1 MVVNL
6 LIIKSQLKKKLH
18 PDAPQKVT
26 GVINSDGSIKVTWD
40 SVEEAQAYV
49 THYGGAN
56 QADPKEAK
64 FMGYSET
71 TTWTL
76 KAADVPELEAGDKIY
91 IYVQSFREKGEGANE
106 IEKARFLN
114 EGAFTGSP
122 WSKEV
127 VLTAK

>member
-1 MVVNL
+1 MVASL
-6 LIIKSQLKKKLH
+6 LTIKFLSKNQLH
-18 PDAPQKVT
+18 PKAPQNVT
-26 GVINSDGSIKVTWD
+26 GVINSDGSIKLTWD
-40 SVEEAQAYV
+40 SVEGAQAYV

-56 QADPKEAK
+56 QSDPKDAK

-76 KAADVPELEAGDKIY
+76 KSADVPELEAGDKIY

-114 EGAFTGSP
+114 EGEFTGSA

-127 VLTAK
+127 VLTAE

>member
-1 MVVNL
+1 MAANSL
-6 LIIKSQLKKKLH
+6 TTKSLLKKQSH
-18 PDAPQKVT
+18 PNAPQKVT

-40 SVEEAQAYV
+40 SVEGAQAYV
-49 THYGGAN
+49 THYGEAN
-56 QADPKEAK
+56 QSDPKEAK

-91 IYVQSFREKGEGANE
+91 IYVQAFREKGEGANE

-114 EGAFTGSP
+114 EGEFIGSA

>member
-1 MVVNL
+1 MVANL
-6 LIIKSQLKKKLH
+6 LIIKSLLKKKLH
-18 PDAPQKVT
+18 PNAPQKVT

-40 SVEEAQAYV
+40 SLEEAQAYV

-56 QADPKEAK
+56 QSDPKEAK

-76 KAADVPELEAGDKIY
+76 KAADVPELEAGDEIY

-114 EGAFTGSP
+114 EGAFTGSA